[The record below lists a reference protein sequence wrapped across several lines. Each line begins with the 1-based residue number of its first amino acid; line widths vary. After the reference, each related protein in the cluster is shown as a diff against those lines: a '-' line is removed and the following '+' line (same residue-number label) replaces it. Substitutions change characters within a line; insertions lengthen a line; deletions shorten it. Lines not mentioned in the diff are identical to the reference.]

1 MRLSTKGQYALEA
14 MVAMA
19 LTASDDLMSI
29 RAISQKTGISEPYL
43 EQIFASLRRD
53 GLIDSV
59 RGTQGGYRLARKPDQ
74 ITVGEVLRSGEGSL
88 APVRCTES
96 GPDVCDAIDGCM
108 TRPLWQDMAD
118 AVDAVI
124 DRQTLA
130 DIVTAWNR
138 QSQSPILEFSI

>member
-14 MVAMA
+14 MVALA
-19 LTASDDLMSI
+19 VADTGILLSI

-59 RGTQGGYRLARKPDQ
+59 RGTQGGYRLAKKPEQ
-74 ITVGEVLRSGEGSL
+74 ITVGDVLRSGEGSL
-88 APVRCTES
+88 SPVRCTENGDETCS
-96 GPDVCDAIDGCM
+96 SYELCM
-108 TRPLWQDMAD
+108 TRPLWDEMSD
-118 AVDAVI
+118 AIRSVI

-130 DIVTAWNR
+130 DIAVSWKRSNENTV
-138 QSQSPILEFSI
+138 LEFSI